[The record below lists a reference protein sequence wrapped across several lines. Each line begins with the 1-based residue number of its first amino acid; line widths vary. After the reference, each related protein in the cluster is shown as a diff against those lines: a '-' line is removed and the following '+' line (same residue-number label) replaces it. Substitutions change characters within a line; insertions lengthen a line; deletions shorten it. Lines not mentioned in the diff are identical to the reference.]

1 MERARWLCAVLWG
14 VFGVY
19 LCARAATAQ
28 IIDVEIPST
37 STGYATGT
45 LAVRLFCPSPGEARY
60 PGGAPVIIWGPGG
73 FESKE
78 LRNELPPGARDLI
91 LITFLFPGSADP
103 AAGAHSDGFYDYR
116 GLNCIQALRDVI
128 LYAAGQLTDDQGHTI
143 DDVAPVNVL
152 HNNIGLIGVS
162 NGGNTIVAAAALYG
176 NQLAGYLRY
185 IIQWETPV
193 SSQVATRDFGRV
205 WLKPSA
211 QQGDYFNPRYLG
223 YGAMVLAADYSDLA
237 YNPSE
242 PFYKIFHDGNADG
255 QYNTIALPVSG
266 LQTPDLNLDGILQ
279 PTEDFP
285 LDGYPHPDGVRTVY
299 SRPVTQALASNNV
312 FGGPWPPDVATP
324 AVANTYWDIREAVRL
339 YDEATSRIPSLEA
352 MILAGVRDHVQSAPF
367 KPHIRQA
374 LEGWRNN
381 GAWVQLNPSPT
392 YLIEADPILAGRSD
406 LPDNVPNTLPGDWTR
421 ISPHCVPKDIN
432 SSIYQLASI
441 RQMADRVEGV
451 LRPAPAGADLITF
464 VNSAGVGRIA
474 VRIEVPERP
483 RYPEGA
489 PIVVEVST
497 WFVNIIDFHRV
508 NETTR
513 IGAITISYLW
523 PEGVDRDSG
532 ARSEG
537 VYDYGGPDSL
547 AVLRDVIRF
556 ASGQIPDVDGRTIED
571 LVAVTALTE
580 NVGLF
585 ASSHSGVVATNVLAH
600 HGGEMPLVK
609 YLVGR
614 ENPTRDEMYPLELGH
629 FDNQGAPVYNPFY
642 NEDDYSSTEVTVDYS
657 TVGWYTG
664 DAHPDRPFFA
674 GYDSL
679 STHILHPEIC
689 PKMWGKRYYSHA
701 ITQALL
707 DNGALTTAS
716 WPADL
721 ASSTETLAHWPYRTT
736 VHNYPLLTGSA
747 PNLKVML
754 VFGKKDHV
762 QAAVTKPHIHQ
773 AWDGFT
779 SAAGI
784 WVRVNPD
791 RAYCHSVNPFYGN
804 DFPDNDAES
813 EPDDW
818 HDIIDWGFPVSAGVR
833 EDVWLA
839 AVAEMADRV
848 HENNWDANLDAVF
861 YPVLSPPPAAVS
873 PAWMLY

>member
-1 MERARWLCAVLWG
+1 M
-14 VFGVY
+14 
-19 LCARAATAQ
+19 
-28 IIDVEIPST
+28 
-37 STGYATGT
+37 
-45 LAVRLFCPSPGEARY
+45 
-60 PGGAPVIIWGPGG
+60 
-73 FESKE
+73 
-78 LRNELPPGARDLI
+78 
-91 LITFLFPGSADP
+91 
-103 AAGAHSDGFYDYR
+103 
-116 GLNCIQALRDVI
+116 
-128 LYAAGQLTDDQGHTI
+128 
-143 DDVAPVNVL
+143 
-152 HNNIGLIGVS
+152 
-162 NGGNTIVAAAALYG
+162 
-176 NQLAGYLRY
+176 
-185 IIQWETPV
+185 
-193 SSQVATRDFGRV
+193 
-205 WLKPSA
+205 
-211 QQGDYFNPRYLG
+211 
-223 YGAMVLAADYSDLA
+223 
-237 YNPSE
+237 
-242 PFYKIFHDGNADG
+242 
-255 QYNTIALPVSG
+255 
-266 LQTPDLNLDGILQ
+266 QTPDLNLDGTLQ

-629 FDNQGAPVYNPFY
+629 FDNRIRQPFHTHPSPGDLS
-642 NEDDYSSTEVTVDYS
+642 EDVGQTILLPCHYAG
-657 TVGWYTG
+657 TVGQWRPDDGELAGRSGQLHG
-664 DAHPDRPFFA
+664 DTCALALSHDRA
-674 GYDSL
+674 QL
-679 STHILHPEIC
+679 
-689 PKMWGKRYYSHA
+689 
-701 ITQALL
+701 
-707 DNGALTTAS
+707 
-716 WPADL
+716 
-721 ASSTETLAHWPYRTT
+721 
-736 VHNYPLLTGSA
+736 
-747 PNLKVML
+747 
-754 VFGKKDHV
+754 
-762 QAAVTKPHIHQ
+762 
-773 AWDGFT
+773 
-779 SAAGI
+779 SAAY
-784 WVRVNPD
+784 RL
-791 RAYCHSVNPFYGN
+791 R
-804 DFPDNDAES
+804 AES
-813 EPDDW
+813 EGDARLWQKGPRPGGRDQ
-818 HDIIDWGFPVSAGVR
+818 
-833 EDVWLA
+833 A
-839 AVAEMADRV
+839 AHPPGLGRLHLGRRDMGACESRPR
-848 HENNWDANLDAVF
+848 L
-861 YPVLSPPPAAVS
+861 LSFGQS
-873 PAWMLY
+873 FLWKRLSRQ